1 MYKTILC
8 AIESTRES
16 ESVLSKASELAK
28 LCNGKLLVIHV
39 LPYKFLPKDYQKE
52 LEEDT
57 LPKIERIADKFGV
70 HKGNRIIKV
79 GKPYELICS
88 IAEKKKADLI
98 VIGTH
103 SKTGIKSL
111 LGSTA
116 NNVVNYAECDVSL
129 IKI

>member
-8 AIESTRES
+8 AIESTKEG

-52 LEEDT
+52 LKEDA
-57 LPKIERIADKFGV
+57 LPKIEIIADKFGV
-70 HKGNRIIKV
+70 HKENRIVMV
-79 GKPYELICS
+79 GKPHEVICS
-88 IAEKKKADLI
+88 IAEKNKADLI

-103 SKTGIKSL
+103 SRTGIKSL

-129 IKI
+129 VKI